1 MTGKTDGLNYF
12 LNEELM
18 EISPRDAQALEL
30 TTGDMVKVT
39 SRRGSVKTKI
49 QITDRVPPG
58 VVCMSFHFEESPVNV
73 LTDPAV
79 CNMSVVSGLKV
90 SAVRI
95 EKA

>member
-1 MTGKTDGLNYF
+1 MTGKTDGLNHF

-30 TTGDMVKVT
+30 TAGDMVKVT
-39 SRRGSVKTKI
+39 SRRGSIKTKI

>member
-1 MTGKTDGLNYF
+1 MTGKTEGLNYF

-18 EISPRDAQALEL
+18 EISPRDAQALDL
-30 TTGDMVKVT
+30 TAGGMVKVS
-39 SRRGSVKTKI
+39 SRRGSIETKV

-58 VVCMSFHFEESPVNV
+58 VVCMSFHFGKSAVNV

-79 CNMSVVSGLKV
+79 CNLSVVSGLKV
-90 SAVRI
+90 SAVKI

>member
-1 MTGKTDGLNYF
+1 
-12 LNEELM
+12 M
-18 EISPRDAQALEL
+18 EISPQDAETLSL
-30 TTGDMVKVT
+30 TSNDKVKVT
-39 SRRGSVKTKI
+39 SRRGSLETKI

-58 VVCMSFHFEESPVNV
+58 VVCMSFHFAESAVNI

-95 EKA
+95 EKV